1 MFTVGINNLH
11 RINGSFCIPRE
22 LVTSIVIPSAQT
34 EKGSMHVTWR
44 FGKLYQGNLEVSLI
58 QLDLENNF
66 ILQQDNDFK
75 HTAKETKKFFTSHH
89 IKLLDW
95 PPQCPDLNSIE
106 NLWSILDENMD
117 KTGVTNK
124 NNYFDALQ
132 PVWENL
138 DLNYLY
144 NLVRSMPR

>member
-1 MFTVGINNLH
+1 MTRGSLNFLDKIDGIITADIYIDIL
-11 RINGSFCIPRE
+11 CE
-22 LVTSIVIPSAQT
+22 
-34 EKGSMHVTWR
+34 
-44 FGKLYQGNLEVSLI
+44 NLEVSLI

-75 HTAKETKKFFTSHH
+75 HTAKETKKFFTCHH

-117 KTGVTNK
+117 KTEVTNK
-124 NNYFDALQ
+124 NNYFDALK

>member
-1 MFTVGINNLH
+1 MV
-11 RINGSFCIPRE
+11 E
-22 LVTSIVIPSAQT
+22 
-34 EKGSMHVTWR
+34 
-44 FGKLYQGNLEVSLI
+44 NLEVSLI

-75 HTAKETKKFFTSHH
+75 HTAKETKKFFTSHQ

-95 PPQCPDLNSIE
+95 LPQCPDLNPIE